1 MIYMIEATRELADK
15 AAYKANKQPEP
26 RKIPLWKRLVLVIT
40 FLVYMVTSTG
50 LIVLYGPFENIRRT
64 FIGMVLTS
72 RHPQYLDYFYS
83 KATLDKYRPTNDNMT
98 KGSMNAGNFANIHD
112 TAIQVIPIKTIKY
125 SGSLLVINDPK
136 RVHVSVTQYLND
148 VGETV
153 SDMVKR
159 ENAVAGMNAGGFSDI
174 KGQGTGGVPMG
185 ITFVRGKYVSGDK
198 NAEHTV
204 IGITKEG
211 GLVVGKYTYADLINL
226 GISDCISF
234 YPQLVKDGQPYLKAK
249 DDSWGIGPRTAI
261 GQRKDGAILM
271 MVLSGRGNGGIGASL
286 ADVEQEMLANGAWI
300 AANLDGGY
308 SSELMYQDQ
317 FLVTPSNPLGE
328 RYVATSFIVD
338 GVK

>member
-1 MIYMIEATRELADK
+1 M
-15 AAYKANKQPEP
+15 
-26 RKIPLWKRLVLVIT
+26 
-40 FLVYMVTSTG
+40 
-50 LIVLYGPFENIRRT
+50 
-64 FIGMVLTS
+64 
-72 RHPQYLDYFYS
+72 
-83 KATLDKYRPTNDNMT
+83 
-98 KGSMNAGNFANIHD
+98 
-112 TAIQVIPIKTIKY
+112 
-125 SGSLLVINDPK
+125 INDPK

-159 ENAVAGMNAGGFSDI
+159 GKCHRWDECWRFFGY
-174 KGQGTGGVPMG
+174 QRTGNRWRPHGDYTLLVEIM
-185 ITFVRGKYVSGDK
+185 ISGDK

-211 GLVVGKYTYADLINL
+211 GLVVGKYTYADLLNI

-234 YPQLVKDGQPYLKAK
+234 YPQLVKDGKAFLKPK

-286 ADVEQEMLANGAWI
+286 ADVEHEMLANNAWI

-308 SSELMYQDQ
+308 SSELMYKDQ

-328 RYVATSFIVD
+328 RYVATSFIID